1 MAQDDQNERRAR
13 RLDWR
18 DYVALFV
25 ALLQT
30 AALPLSVLV
39 VFVLVSLA
47 VLSLLR

>member
-1 MAQDDQNERRAR
+1 MARDDEEERRATK
-13 RLDWR
+13 LEWR

-30 AALPLSVLV
+30 AALPLLVLA
-39 VFVLVSLA
+39 VFVLVSLG